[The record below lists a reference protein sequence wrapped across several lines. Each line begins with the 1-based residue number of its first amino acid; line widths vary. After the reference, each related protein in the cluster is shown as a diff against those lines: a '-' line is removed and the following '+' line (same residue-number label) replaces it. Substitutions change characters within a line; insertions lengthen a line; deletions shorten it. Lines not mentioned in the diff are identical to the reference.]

1 MVTGRASACPMTPR
15 VEIEAQ
21 ITTALIGDG
30 ALGEEM

>member
-1 MVTGRASACPMTPR
+1 MVTGRVSACPMDPQ

-21 ITTALIGDG
+21 ITTALTDDG